1 MKRIN
6 LKRFLAI
13 SLSMVFILGLIS
25 FTTSCTPELSFGELV
40 ICEDVNQNT
49 LEPINDKSEFDIE
62 VKKISASIE
71 YYGVKGEENYRF
83 NWKNIDT
90 GENVLDKTMQYLKGE
105 EGYFEGYAASYVN
118 MTGEGGI
125 IPPGNYEVE
134 FYHSGEL
141 IKTANF
147 IVKKPEVKIIEVSL
161 ANQVDED
168 FAPIN
173 RTQQF
178 SPTDT
183 MYACVKINYFILGN
197 NLKAKWYDNNG
208 NLMVETAADTD
219 EDLYEPIW
227 AAFSFKGE
235 DGYLLPGA
243 YTVEIYLNDGLYNTY
258 DFEIIEE
265 SGAEAGEDIFTQ
277 GNTYSNDK
285 YDVLFAVPD
294 DWTYAEIDDADRL
307 EVQMGAPSDD
317 LPVAFLFM
325 VSSTADYPPEEQPPE
340 LADVMNSEIAIDNNW
355 ELVDIIEEESVSN
368 NGILYHEFM
377 YIYNDPDNNEWA
389 TITTF
394 FENNNR
400 LYVLFTIVR
409 SDYYDIGQP
418 IYYGII
424 DSLQLD

>member
-1 MKRIN
+1 R
-6 LKRFLAI
+6 
-13 SLSMVFILGLIS
+13 
-25 FTTSCTPELSFGELV
+25 PEFR
-40 ICEDVNQNT
+40 
-49 LEPINDKSEFDIE
+49 PEF
-62 VKKISASIE
+62 A
-71 YYGVKGEENYRF
+71 
-83 NWKNIDT
+83 
-90 GENVLDKTMQYLKGE
+90 
-105 EGYFEGYAASYVN
+105 
-118 MTGEGGI
+118 
-125 IPPGNYEVE
+125 
-134 FYHSGEL
+134 L

-183 MYACVKINYFILGN
+183 MYACVRINYFILGN

-265 SGAEAGEDIFTQ
+265 SGAEAGEDIFTR

-285 YDVLFAVPD
+285 YGVLFAVPD
-294 DWTYAEIDDADRL
+294 DWTYTEIDDADSL
-307 EVQMGAPSDD
+307 EVNLIAPSGD

-325 VSSTADYPPEEQPPE
+325 VSSTGDYLSKEQLPEFADE
-340 LADVMNSEIAIDNNW
+340 MNSGIAIDNNW
-355 ELVDIIEEESVSN
+355 ELVDTEGEESVSN
-368 NGILYHEFM
+368 HGIQYHDFV

-389 TITTF
+389 TITAF

-409 SDYYDIGQP
+409 SDYYDMGQLY
-418 IYYGII
+418 I
-424 DSLQLD
+424 